1 VVSPIRR
8 LFRSRSRISERIVG
22 EPLEIGARTIQFV
35 VRVSGWRRGTG
46 DDTSA
51 GSAGVQLRV
60 EPVEVIILER
70 DGREHRVP
78 VPDNTRLIL
87 WGLAGAASMV
97 AVVSLVVARVLR

>member
-1 VVSPIRR
+1 MIR
-8 LFRSRSRISERIVG
+8 
-22 EPLEIGARTIQFV
+22 PL
-35 VRVSGWRRGTG
+35 VRVSGWRGAGG
-46 DDTSA
+46 DAS
-51 GSAGVQLRV
+51 GGGAGVWLRV
-60 EPVEVIILER
+60 EPEAVIILER